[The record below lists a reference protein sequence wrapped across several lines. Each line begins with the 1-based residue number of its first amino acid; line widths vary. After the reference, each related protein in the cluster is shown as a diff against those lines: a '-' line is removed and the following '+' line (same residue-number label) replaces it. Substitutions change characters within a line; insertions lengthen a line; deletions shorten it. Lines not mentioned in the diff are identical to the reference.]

1 MLPLVGIAQHAG
13 FTQHPVFTQHPGFIQ
28 HPVSS
33 EEIWLCSEK
42 LIEVDVEDGGVDV
55 VERIDQE

>member
-1 MLPLVGIAQHAG
+1 MS
-13 FTQHPVFTQHPGFIQ
+13 PGPRVCGLLNTLFSLNTL
-28 HPVSS
+28 VSS

-55 VERIDQE
+55 VGRIDQQ